1 MTLTV
6 LNPATELPIAELA
19 QAGEGETD
27 EAVAR
32 AKAAFPAWR
41 DLAPQ
46 DRVRLLRTLAG
57 LVEEHAEELSR
68 IESEN
73 VGKPIAGA
81 RGEIG
86 MVAQVFHYYA
96 GAVDKHLGETIP
108 AAGGVAATFRE
119 ALGVVGLS
127 DRIHHFPRQLSGG
140 QEQRVTIARAI
151 VSDPTFLLCDEPT
164 GDLDRKSAD
173 EIMELILRLV
183 KEYKKTVL
191 MVTHDPVVAA
201 RADVTLHLEKGVLV
215 EADRLQTVS
224 SGGVR

>member
-6 LNPATELPIAELA
+6 LNPATERPIAELA

-46 DRVRLLRTLAG
+46 DRARLLRTLAG
-57 LVEEHAEELSR
+57 LVEDHAEELSR

-86 MVAQVFHYYA
+86 MVAQVFH
-96 GAVDKHLGETIP
+96 
-108 AAGGVAATFRE
+108 
-119 ALGVVGLS
+119 
-127 DRIHHFPRQLSGG
+127 
-140 QEQRVTIARAI
+140 
-151 VSDPTFLLCDEPT
+151 
-164 GDLDRKSAD
+164 
-173 EIMELILRLV
+173 
-183 KEYKKTVL
+183 
-191 MVTHDPVVAA
+191 
-201 RADVTLHLEKGVLV
+201 
-215 EADRLQTVS
+215 
-224 SGGVR
+224 

>member
-6 LNPATELPIAELA
+6 LNPATEHPIAELA

-46 DRVRLLRTLAG
+46 DRAGSCGALAG
-57 LVEEHAEELSR
+57 LVEEHAEELAR

-86 MVAQVFHYYA
+86 MVAQVFHFYA
-96 GAVDKHLGETIP
+96 GAVDKHSARRSRSR
-108 AAGGVAATFRE
+108 AA
-119 ALGVVGLS
+119 S
-127 DRIHHFPRQLSGG
+127 PPR
-140 QEQRVTIARAI
+140 
-151 VSDPTFLLCDEPT
+151 
-164 GDLDRKSAD
+164 SAS
-173 EIMELILRLV
+173 RS
-183 KEYKKTVL
+183 
-191 MVTHDPVVAA
+191 A
-201 RADVTLHLEKGVLV
+201 
-215 EADRLQTVS
+215 S
-224 SGGVR
+224 SG